1 MEAQPVAN
9 RPYIEMAF
17 VAALIG
23 DGDGAR
29 ALLAT
34 AHHDSLLFVRGFAK
48 QSERLVLSLAARA
61 DGKMTDAVRF
71 AQSAPRICQGCSDA
85 VLGLAYDGAG
95 NADSA
100 IAVYRRYVETPEV
113 APGRSSIDAFLLVP
127 SYKRLGE
134 LLEAKGRQKEALQY
148 YDEVLRHWNK
158 ADPELQPQ
166 VEQVKKAAERLRK
179 AGG

>member
-1 MEAQPVAN
+1 VARQN
-9 RPYIEMAF
+9 EQIA
-17 VAALIG
+17 
-23 DGDGAR
+23 
-29 ALLAT
+29 
-34 AHHDSLLFVRGFAK
+34 
-48 QSERLVLSLAARA
+48 LSLAARA
-61 DGKMTDAVRF
+61 DGKIADAIRF
-71 AQSAPRICQGCSDA
+71 AQQAQRVCQGCTDA

-100 IAVYRRYVETPEV
+100 IAAYRRYVETPEV
-113 APGRSSIDAFLLVP
+113 APGRSTLDAFLLVP

-134 LLEAKGRQKEALQY
+134 LLEAKGRQREALQY

-166 VEQVKKAAERLRK
+166 VEQVRKSAERLRK